1 MTTSELWQRIRA
13 ARRFAG
19 MTQDDL
25 AREAGISRSA
35 YAFWEG
41 KTPENRT
48 NPNGQQLMMVARL
61 TKVPV
66 EWLMSNLSKVEDVWK
81 ITSKENEARA
91 ERPAPAP
98 GTDRLTESYWPA
110 VEFAVLSENPGL
122 HDSFQFGVAAP
133 PLNLVADFHYKQSV
147 VVYCKTDLLAG
158 LSEHLGRLLLIE
170 AMLGRPL
177 SKYLLHWTRGG
188 EALPDV
194 TEAAGSIGV
203 RLLQVKTVGDASSF
217 LLGL

>member
-1 MTTSELWQRIRA
+1 
-13 ARRFAG
+13 

-91 ERPAPAP
+91 ERPASATAAAAAP
-98 GTDRLTESYWPA
+98 CPGADRRADAFWPA
-110 VEFAVLSENPGL
+110 VEFAVLGEDPGL
-122 HDSFQFGVAAP
+122 HDAFSFSVAAP
-133 PLNLVADFHYKQSV
+133 PLNLVADFHYKNSLV
-147 VVYCKTDLLAG
+147 VLCKGDLEEG
-158 LSEHLGRLLLIE
+158 LSAHLGRLLLIE
-170 AMLGRPL
+170 AVLGRPL
-177 SKYLLHWTRGG
+177 SKYLMHWTRGA
-188 EALPDV
+188 EALVGDAPKGSGS
-194 TEAAGSIGV
+194 AGV
-203 RLLQVKTVGDASSF
+203 ALVQVKTVGDASSF
-217 LLGL
+217 LLGLK